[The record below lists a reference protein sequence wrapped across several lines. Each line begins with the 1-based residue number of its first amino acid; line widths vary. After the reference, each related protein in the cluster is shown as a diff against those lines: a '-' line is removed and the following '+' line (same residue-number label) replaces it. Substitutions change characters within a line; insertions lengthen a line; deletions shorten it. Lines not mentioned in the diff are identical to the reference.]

1 MNLFDWAIKNSFNT
15 YYEECC
21 KILNIDKFHSE
32 ATLKEAYHKKVLEC
46 HPDKGGKTED
56 FIKVNESYKFL
67 SSLIM
72 DKPKV
77 SKCKDSI
84 PKYKSTNIFPQN
96 KNKINLTN
104 SNLNQNNDEKY
115 EKNEKSDKDNKENKD
130 NTENKDNKDMNILN
144 NKNKI
149 KPKNVTYK
157 LEIEL
162 SDAYFGSRKKIKI
175 NRNRICK
182 KCSENNLLDSSNLDC
197 EECNGK
203 KYSLQLKEI
212 QLIIKPGT
220 YSGCKATF
228 KGEGEEYVGYSP
240 GDIVFEFLVKEN
252 KNFLRK
258 GSDLYIFRNI
268 SIGEWLGIDFILIN
282 LFDKLK
288 FYVNKNKIVINPG
301 EIKTIIGKGFPFYD
315 NETHSGNL
323 HIKFNILFPSSS
335 EINLDQKNIIK
346 NTFEGKYMQYIR
358 NNENNDNNKN
368 KSNNININ
376 INKGNLKKNIVNKK
390 KNENGMNQNKKS
402 FAPKITNINK
412 MKNKNSNNFFN
423 IKSDVN
429 NNNNLKPEI
438 NKTNEKEKEKEKQNN
453 INNLEILELVKFDET
468 VVNKSYFYE
477 KK

>member
-1 MNLFDWAIKNSFNT
+1 MNLFDWAIKNQFNS

-21 KILNIDKFHSE
+21 KVLNIDKYYTES
-32 ATLKEAYHKKVLEC
+32 ALKEAYHKKVLEC

-56 FIKVNESYKFL
+56 FIKVNESFKFL

-84 PKYKSTNIFPQN
+84 PKYNSTNIFPQN
-96 KNKINLTN
+96 KDKISINN
-104 SNLNQNNDEKY
+104 SNLNQNNDAKAD
-115 EKNEKSDKDNKENKD
+115 KNDNN
-130 NTENKDNKDMNILN
+130 NKDNKDSNILN

-182 KCSENNLLDSSNLDC
+182 KCSENNQLNSFSSDC

-220 YSGCKATF
+220 FSGCKVTF

-240 GDIVFEFLVKEN
+240 GDIIFEFLVKEN

-268 SIGEWLGIDFILIN
+268 SIEEWLGIDFILI
-282 LFDKLK
+282 L
-288 FYVNKNKIVINPG
+288 
-301 EIKTIIGKGFPFYD
+301 
-315 NETHSGNL
+315 
-323 HIKFNILFPSSS
+323 
-335 EINLDQKNIIK
+335 
-346 NTFEGKYMQYIR
+346 
-358 NNENNDNNKN
+358 
-368 KSNNININ
+368 
-376 INKGNLKKNIVNKK
+376 
-390 KNENGMNQNKKS
+390 
-402 FAPKITNINK
+402 
-412 MKNKNSNNFFN
+412 
-423 IKSDVN
+423 
-429 NNNNLKPEI
+429 
-438 NKTNEKEKEKEKQNN
+438 
-453 INNLEILELVKFDET
+453 
-468 VVNKSYFYE
+468 
-477 KK
+477 

>member
-1 MNLFDWAIKNSFNT
+1 MNLFDWAIKNPFNT

-21 KILNIDKFHSE
+21 KILNIDKYHSE

-96 KNKINLTN
+96 KNKIDLTN
-104 SNLNQNNDEKY
+104 SNLKQNNDEKL
-115 EKNEKSDKDNKENKD
+115 EKNDKNDKNAKD
-130 NTENKDNKDMNILN
+130 KNDRDNKDMNILN

-182 KCSENNLLDSSNLDC
+182 KCSENNQLNSCNLDC

-203 KYSLQLKEI
+203 KYSLQLKEV

-220 YSGCKATF
+220 YSGCKVTF

-268 SIGEWLGIDFILIN
+268 SLGEWLGIDLILIN

-315 NETHSGNL
+315 NETHCGNL
-323 HIKFNILFPSSS
+323 HIKFNILFPL
-335 EINLDQKNIIK
+335 EINSDQKNIIK
-346 NTFEGKYMQYIR
+346 NAFEGKYMQYIR

-368 KSNNININ
+368 KSNNINTN
-376 INKGNLKKNIVNKK
+376 INKGNWKKNFANKK
-390 KNENGMNQNKKS
+390 KNENGINQNKKT
-402 FAPKITNINK
+402 FAPKISNINK

-423 IKSDVN
+423 NKSDAN
-429 NNNNLKPEI
+429 NNNNQKVGF
-438 NKTNEKEKEKEKQNN
+438 NKMNENEKEKEKQNN